1 MEKEFFT
8 IKEVSQYLDM
18 KESTLYFYVENG
30 DIPHYRIGRLIRFRK
45 QEVDKWMEGKK
56 KEIVDFKKVSL
67 KKLGQVINPN
77 LDISPLVKKTIDEE
91 KRKRY
96 TPNHGRS
103 DQVEGLR
110 KEVKHGTL

>member
-8 IKEVSQYLDM
+8 IKEVSEYLDM
-18 KESTLYFYVENG
+18 KESTLYSKVENG
-30 DIPHYRIGRLIRFRK
+30 DIPHYRIGRLIRFK
-45 QEVDKWMEGKK
+45 KHDVDQWMAGKR
-56 KEIVDFKKVSL
+56 KEIIELNKVSI
-67 KKLGQVINPN
+67 KNLGKANNPKFN
-77 LDISPLVKKTIDEE
+77 LRSLVKKTIDEE

>member
-1 MEKEFFT
+1 MEKEFLT
-8 IKEVSQYLDM
+8 INEVSEYLAI
-18 KESTLYFYVENG
+18 KKSTLYFHVKSG
-30 DIPHYRIGRLIRFRK
+30 AIPHYRIGWLIRFK
-45 QEVDKWMEGKK
+45 KHDVDQWMAGNK
-56 KEIVDFKKVSL
+56 KEIIDL
-67 KKLGQVINPN
+67 KKMSIKTLGKANNPK
-77 LDISPLVKKTIDEE
+77 LEISSLVKKTIDEE